1 MLPLN
6 FQTRM
11 LAPVAVCAV
20 LFFGQ
25 ALAQAPKDS
34 AEKPAAHD
42 TAMPQTVLPAAGMD
56 TLAGPLPDTVRAG
69 NRPHLVVG
77 DIEVPVG
84 RTVTVEAGSVFLF
97 KNFTGLHVQGKLV
110 AQGTKEQP
118 VIFTSENDRAR
129 NPATQLYPN
138 PYDWNGVYLH
148 PDATGTIMS
157 YCTVCYSVY
166 GIVSETKF
174 IRLDRVTFLQNGKSN
189 LVVDGKAQAVTDAPY
204 IYILSTDDVKAQ
216 GVPVKILSDPHAAR
230 RNVVRY
236 TGFAVLLGAAAGSAY
251 YGVQWKNAQAGLS
264 ALSTDDQ
271 AVLKGRTEPE
281 WFSLHSKRNTDQ
293 GFTLVGAGIAI
304 IGLAG
309 FCWTFTF

>member
-1 MLPLN
+1 MLPLTS
-6 FQTRM
+6 QMRA
-11 LAPVAVCAV
+11 LAQVAVFAI
-20 LFFGQ
+20 LIFGQ
-25 ALAQAPKDS
+25 AIAQAPKDS
-34 AEKPAAHD
+34 VAKPVVHD
-42 TAMPQTVLPAAGMD
+42 AAMPQTPARPAVFD

-69 NRPHLVVG
+69 NRPYLVVG

-84 RTVTVEAGSVFLF
+84 KTVTIESGAVFLF

-118 VIFTSENDRAR
+118 VVFTSENDRTR
-129 NPATQLYPN
+129 NSATQLYPN

-157 YCTVCYSVY
+157 YCTVSYSVY

-189 LVVDGKAQAVTDAPY
+189 LVVDGKAEAVTDAPY
-204 IYILSTDDVKAQ
+204 IYILSTVDVKAE
-216 GVPVKILSDPHAAR
+216 GVPVKILSDPHAVR

-236 TGFAVLLGAAAGSAY
+236 TGFAVLLGATAGSLY
-251 YGVQWKNAQAGLS
+251 YGVQWKNTQADLT

-271 AVLKGRTEPE
+271 ATLQGRTEPE
-281 WFSLHSKRNTDQ
+281 WFSLRDKRDRNQ
-293 GFTLVGAGIAI
+293 LYTLAGAAIAV